1 MSNQMYQKREL
12 IEVIIKEKTYV
23 FDKSVFSNSDLDI
36 LIAKGL
42 HSYILASSSSIKDE
56 AERHIIRER
65 EAKLIGHGQKK
76 FKPARSK
83 NKPSEWEA
91 NYETAQRLGFG
102 QEFLARNPRPE
113 TDSNVVKCYKVSP

>member
-42 HSYILASSSSIKDE
+42 RPMPRA
-56 AERHIIRER
+56 
-65 EAKLIGHGQKK
+65 
-76 FKPARSK
+76 F
-83 NKPSEWEA
+83 
-91 NYETAQRLGFG
+91 
-102 QEFLARNPRPE
+102 RNPLWEFPL
-113 TDSNVVKCYKVSP
+113 